1 MVGAPRDK
9 YRVGAIGC
17 GPKGTSQARTFALHP
32 LTEVVS
38 AADTD
43 PDNLEIFCG
52 RFDVPGYGSHLEM
65 LDREAIDIAMP
76 VLSVRPNARVVID
89 CARAGVKAILCE
101 KPICASLEDADRM
114 VEECRSRG
122 IPFAAGDMVRNLPL
136 VWKAKELLDSGE
148 LGEVQGMNLYYPKA
162 SSTEMWGGGC
172 QALSVMRLFAGDV
185 DVEWVVGWVKGDPW
199 SDDDQGMAGHVRFAN
214 GIECTIHSK
223 EAVKKG
229 IEVLCTRGAFFMD
242 ILPSSGAERRAFQVW
257 KLSDGADIGTSMAWD
272 LDDLGDPFDER
283 ETSRT
288 TYDSDGWTV
297 PSTRTVATAQSI
309 IDSLEHGKEP
319 RTSGDDLRK
328 ALEIAIALRESHR
341 RGHAAVKLPIEDRS
355 LKIVPH
361 SGRWLNKKETTDHVR
376 YAAQLANYTKS

>member
-136 VWKAKELLDSGE
+136 VWKTKELLDSGE

-229 IEVLCTRGAFFMD
+229 IEVLCTRGAFFRRPKLND
-242 ILPSSGAERRAFQVW
+242 ARFRSGNCP
-257 KLSDGADIGTSMAWD
+257 MA
-272 LDDLGDPFDER
+272 
-283 ETSRT
+283 
-288 TYDSDGWTV
+288 
-297 PSTRTVATAQSI
+297 
-309 IDSLEHGKEP
+309 
-319 RTSGDDLRK
+319 RTSGLRWPGTWTTS
-328 ALEIAIALRESHR
+328 ATRSTSARPRGQLTTPMAGPSLRRVPLR
-341 RGHAAVKLPIEDRS
+341 RRS
-355 LKIVPH
+355 RSSTRLSMVRSP
-361 SGRWLNKKETTDHVR
+361 GRPVTTCARR